1 MERFCIGIVEGTY
14 GWDGR
19 YVPVDILEDSS
30 RLKIKVL
37 SNYHSANDRLTR
49 FNFNDGIV
57 VKTDDRFEIK
67 NGRGLTD
74 LLIASE
80 EKDPCV
86 DVELISGD
94 NEDYALR
101 GYLVLKKEDLRI

>member
-19 YVPVDILEDSS
+19 CVPVDILEDSS
-30 RLKIKVL
+30 RLNIRVL
-37 SNYHSANDRLTR
+37 SDYYSANERLTR
-49 FNFNDGIV
+49 FNFHDGIV
-57 VKTDDRFEIK
+57 VKTDDRFEIR

-74 LLIASE
+74 LLIASH

-86 DVELISGD
+86 EIELINSDCPESYG
-94 NEDYALR
+94 LK
-101 GYLVLKKEDLRI
+101 GYLVLKKSIL

>member
-19 YVPVDILEDSS
+19 CVPVDILEDSS
-30 RLKIKVL
+30 RLKIRVL
-37 SNYHSANDRLTR
+37 SNYHSANERLTR
-49 FNFNDGIV
+49 FNFHEGLV
-57 VKTDDRFEIK
+57 LRTDDRFEIR

-74 LLIASE
+74 LLIYSN

-86 DVELISGD
+86 EIELISND

-101 GYLVLKKEDLRI
+101 GYLVLKKSIL

>member
-1 MERFCIGIVEGTY
+1 MERFCIGIVEGTS

-19 YVPVDILEDSS
+19 CVPVDILEESS
-30 RLKIKVL
+30 RLKIRVL
-37 SNYHSANDRLTR
+37 SNYHSANESLTR
-49 FNFNDGIV
+49 CNFHEGLV
-57 VKTDDRFEIK
+57 LRTDDRFEIR

-74 LLIASE
+74 LLIASD

-86 DVELISGD
+86 EIELISGD

-101 GYLVLKKEDLRI
+101 GYLILKKY